1 MLRPRKTHTKSRY
14 GCDNCRRRRVKCDEI
29 GPPCTNCVLRRLD
42 NCIYSRV
49 LPASLMGDAGGRR
62 ASTPSSTSYT
72 SSNQS
77 LPALTTPIPPLKPSV
92 DELELMHQFTAE
104 TYQSLCVNENEIRTW
119 QVLVP
124 RLALKHR
131 YLMHGILA
139 LASLQIATTREPP
152 DAALAYI
159 DAGLEYH
166 SLSLEPFRIAIGNLT
181 PENCDAALAQSV
193 VTTAISLALPQV
205 TAARELQREN
215 RDTQAQP
222 QAQPQARSGLS
233 MSVTDN
239 ILTVFELLQ
248 GVKKIFYFGKR
259 QAWIN
264 LGLFSKGEFWR
275 KDCVTKLDPDTD
287 GALEKLADLNATL
300 QHPNDGGGAG
310 RGSVNPDVIAHLRHC
325 FMKFACSPDPA
336 PVLAWL
342 AAVDVGFVESLRRRE
357 RLAMLVLAYWG
368 ILLGE
373 LDGQEHRWWARNSGR
388 VLVGEVLG
396 GLPGLG
402 VGLGP
407 GVGTRTGTENELE
420 ARGWG
425 DCLAWVRRRVGDI
438 PRPRTGGEDGDGR
451 LRMLFQAGI
460 YVPPPIS

>member
-1 MLRPRKTHTKSRY
+1 MLKPRKTHTKSRY

-29 GPPCTNCVLRRLD
+29 GPPCTNCVLRRLE
-42 NCIYSRV
+42 NCTYSRV
-49 LPASLMGDAGGRR
+49 LPASLMGNAGGRR
-62 ASTPSSTSYT
+62 ASTPSTTSFSG
-72 SSNQS
+72 SSQS
-77 LPALTTPIPPLKPSV
+77 LPGAAYSASTTPIPPQPLKTNAV

-104 TYQSLCVNENEIRTW
+104 TYQSLCVNETETRTW
-119 QVLVP
+119 QLIVP

-205 TAARELQREN
+205 TAARE
-215 RDTQAQP
+215 AQP
-222 QAQPQARSGLS
+222 QPQSQAPSGLS
-233 MSVTDN
+233 MSVSDN

-248 GVKKIFYFGKR
+248 GVKKIFTIGKR
-259 QAWIN
+259 QSWIN

-275 KDCVTKLDPDTD
+275 KDSVTVLDPDLD
-287 GALEKLADLNATL
+287 GALRGLAELNSDAAMATTSSS
-300 QHPNDGGGAG
+300 GGSGNG
-310 RGSVNPDVIAHLRHC
+310 RSGTVNPDVINHLRHC
-325 FMKFACSPDPA
+325 FMKFQCSPDPA

-357 RLAMLVLAYWG
+357 PMAMLVLAYWG

-373 LDGQEHRWWARNSGR
+373 LDGQEHRWWARNSGKA
-388 VLVGEVLG
+388 LVTEVLG
-396 GLPGLG
+396 SLQ
-402 VGLGP
+402 VG
-407 GVGTRTGTENELE
+407 
-420 ARGWG
+420 
-425 DCLAWVRRRVGDI
+425 
-438 PRPRTGGEDGDGR
+438 DGDGEC
-451 LRMLFQAGI
+451 G
-460 YVPPPIS
+460 VG